1 MELMTWSDGKLEERL
16 DRIDERF
23 EGVNRRITKTAEAT
37 DHRLNEVERRITET
51 AAGTNRRLKE
61 SAEGTDRRLTEAAKE
76 TDRRFTW
83 VEEEVRGLKQA
94 MQTLHGDINR
104 ATIAL
109 WVGSA
114 GVAAAI
120 LVKG

>member
-23 EGVNRRITKTAEAT
+23 DGVNRRITETAEAT
-37 DHRLNEVERRITET
+37 D
-51 AAGTNRRLKE
+51 RRLKE
-61 SAEGTDRRLTEAAKE
+61 TAETMDRRLTETTE
-76 TDRRFTW
+76 TMDRRLTW
-83 VEEEVRGLKQA
+83 VEEEVRGLKKG
-94 MQTLHGDINR
+94 MQILHADIYR

>member
-1 MELMTWSDGKLEERL
+1 MEWTDGKLEERL

-23 EGVNRRITKTAEAT
+23 DEVN
-37 DHRLNEVERRITET
+37 RRITET
-51 AAGTNRRLKE
+51 AET
-61 SAEGTDRRLTEAAKE
+61 TDRRITETSAEA
-76 TDRRFTW
+76 DRRLGW
-83 VEEEVRGLKQA
+83 VEEEVRGLRKG
-94 MQTLHGDINR
+94 MQTLHGDIYR

-114 GVAAAI
+114 GVVAAI

>member
-1 MELMTWSDGKLEERL
+1 MTWSDGKLEERL

-23 EGVNRRITKTAEAT
+23 DGVNS
-37 DHRLNEVERRITET
+37 RITET
-51 AAGTNRRLKE
+51 AETLNW
-61 SAEGTDRRLTEAAKE
+61 RLTENAKE
-76 TDRRFTW
+76 TDRRLGW
-83 VEEEVRGLKQA
+83 VEEELRGLKKG
-94 MQTLHGDINR
+94 MQTLHADLNR

-120 LVKG
+120 LIKG

>member
-16 DRIDERF
+16 ERIDERF
-23 EGVNRRITKTAEAT
+23 DGVNHRITETAEAT
-37 DHRLNEVERRITET
+37 DHRLKEIERRIAET
-51 AAGTNRRLKE
+51 AET
-61 SAEGTDRRLTEAAKE
+61 TDRRLTETSKD
-76 TDRRFTW
+76 TDRRLTW
-83 VEEEVRGLKQA
+83 VEEEVRGLKKG
-94 MQTLHGDINR
+94 MQTLHADINR

-120 LVKG
+120 LVKGG